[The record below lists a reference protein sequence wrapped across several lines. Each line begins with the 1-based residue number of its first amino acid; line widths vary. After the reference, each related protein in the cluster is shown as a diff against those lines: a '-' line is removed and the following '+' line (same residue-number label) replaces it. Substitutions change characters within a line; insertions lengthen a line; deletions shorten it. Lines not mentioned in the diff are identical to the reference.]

1 MPLQLPGPRTNLRPA
16 CQSCLEQSP
25 HIRKRLEKLYKEIF
39 YFNFKNLFYA
49 TGRHNTFLCY
59 QVKRTQHGLTNPLDR
74 GVFTKQ
80 YYSRTCL
87 HAEQCFLYWFHEHML
102 DPAEDYQVTWYISW
116 SPCSTCADEMAS
128 FLATHRNVS
137 LTIFSAR
144 LYYFWNSAYQNGLRK
159 LYQEGAQ
166 VKVMTFQEFEDC
178 WENFVYNKGESFM
191 PWKGLSRNNRFLKN
205 ELKKILGPMSLL
217 KEDIFLYQFNNQ
229 QQVQKPYFRRR
240 TYLCYQLEQPNG
252 SRPQWPAKGCLQ
264 NKKGHHAEIRF
275 IKRIHSMGL
284 EQDQDYQITCYITWS
299 PCLACACAL
308 AELKNHFPRL
318 TLRIFASRLYFHWIR
333 KFQMGLQHLYKS
345 GVLVAVMSLPE
356 FTDCWEKFVNHRQ
369 VFFTPWDKLE
379 EHSRSIQ
386 RRLRRIL
393 QSWDVD
399 DLTDDFRNLRL

>member
-80 YYSRTCL
+80 DDPLSPPVLLQDMSPRRAVL
-87 HAEQCFLYWFHEHML
+87 PLLVPRAHAGPRGGLPGHLVYILEPLLYVCRRDGQLPGH
-102 DPAEDYQVTWYISW
+102 
-116 SPCSTCADEMAS
+116 SPQREPHHLLRPPLLLLELRVPEWAS
-128 FLATHRNVS
+128 QAVS
-137 LTIFSAR
+137 GR
-144 LYYFWNSAYQNGLRK
+144 GPG
-159 LYQEGAQ
+159 EGH
-166 VKVMTFQEFEDC
+166 DLPR
-178 WENFVYNKGESFM
+178 S
-191 PWKGLSRNNRFLKN
+191 
-205 ELKKILGPMSLL
+205 PMSLL